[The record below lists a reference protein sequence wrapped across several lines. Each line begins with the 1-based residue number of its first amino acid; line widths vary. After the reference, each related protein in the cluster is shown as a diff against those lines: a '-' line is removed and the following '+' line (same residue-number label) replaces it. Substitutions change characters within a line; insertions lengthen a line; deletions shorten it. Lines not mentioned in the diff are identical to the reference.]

1 MSDAR
6 EIVEAIIDR
15 MLEEMELEAEVEMEE
30 QENFARIEF
39 ENFDRMEFNWTEVD
53 PIYEG

>member
-6 EIVEAIIDR
+6 ECVEAIIDR
-15 MLEEMELEAEVEMEE
+15 LLDEMEIATKTEMRE
-30 QENFARIEF
+30 QMNY
-39 ENFDRMEFNWTEVD
+39 DRMQFNWTRVN

>member
-6 EIVEAIIDR
+6 ECVEAIIDR
-15 MLEEMELEAEVEMEE
+15 LLDEMELEAKVEMRE
-30 QENFARIEF
+30 QENFARMEF

>member
-6 EIVEAIIDR
+6 ECVEAIIDR
-15 MLEEMELEAEVEMEE
+15 LLDEMELEGKIVMRE
-30 QENFARIEF
+30 QVNFG
-39 ENFDRMEFNWTEVD
+39 RMQFNWIRVI